1 METPV
6 DGHLQVTLVFHAR
19 KETTVAIT
27 SQSARLTATIC
38 SLTTALLSGSSLA
51 AATIDLKSAA
61 NFTVLGASTV
71 TNTGATV
78 IRGDLGV
85 APGTAITGLGT
96 ITLDGALHSADAVA
110 DLARTQ
116 AIGLAADLSALA
128 PTTDLSGQDLGSVGV
143 LTPGVYK
150 FASSAQ
156 LTGSLTLDFA
166 GNANSAFIF
175 QIGSALTTASGANV
189 AVLGGGPASGVFWN
203 IGSAATLGT
212 GSSFA
217 GNILAGTSITF
228 DTGATLLCGRAIALT
243 GAVTLDGNSLSNGC
257 GGDGDLGSGRTDFGS
272 QGFAG
277 TGDQVGAVPEPA
289 SWAMMIAGFGLAGTM
304 LRRRRAKPVP
314 QGSTV
319 M

>member
-1 METPV
+1 VANINQSTR
-6 DGHLQVTLVFHAR
+6 LAAAIFSLA
-19 KETTVAIT
+19 TT
-27 SQSARLTATIC
+27 
-38 SLTTALLSGSSLA
+38 LLSGSSLA
-51 AATIDLKSAA
+51 AATIDLKTAA
-61 NFTVLGASTV
+61 NFTVLGSSTV
-71 TNTGATV
+71 TNTGATT

-96 ITLDGALHSADAVA
+96 ITLEGAVHSADAVA
-110 DLARTQ
+110 NLARAQ
-116 AIGLAADLSALA
+116 AIGLSADLSALA
-128 PTTDLSGQDLGSVGV
+128 PITDLSGQDLGSVGV

-166 GNANSAFIF
+166 GNTNSAFIF

-189 AVLGGGPASGVFWN
+189 AVVGGGPGSGVFWN
-203 IGSAATLGT
+203 VGSAATLGT

-257 GGDGDLGSGRTDFGS
+257 GGDGDLGSGRMDFGS

-289 SWAMMIAGFGLAGTM
+289 SWAMMIAGFGLTGAT
-304 LRRRRAKPVP
+304 LRRRRAGPVLHAP
-314 QGSTV
+314 IV
-319 M
+319 L